1 MKKLT
6 FKDLNSPETM
16 RNPIMFYENLIK
28 QQERFFKLM
37 TFMAWEGHGS
47 HYTMMT

>member
-37 TFMAWEGHGS
+37 TLWHGRDMGRI
-47 HYTMMT
+47 TL